1 MEIIERKENPL
12 LNRVEMSFRWEHS
25 KEATPTLSEMVAAAA
40 KAEPGS
46 KKELTF
52 VKEVNTRYGRP
63 QTTGIALIYGDAEAA
78 TVEPEFVHNRHKAIH
93 SPGEVEKPAA
103 PEPVAEEAAPEEEEE
118 EEEEEESEA
127 ESEEGG
133 DE

>member
-12 LNRVEMSFRWEHS
+12 LNRVEINFRWDHS
-25 KEATPTLSEMVAAAA
+25 QGSTPTLSDMVAAAA

-52 VKEVNTRYGRP
+52 VKNVNTRFGRP
-63 QTTGIALIYGDAEAA
+63 RTTGTAVIYGDADSAK
-78 TVEPEFVHNRHKAIH
+78 VEPDYVHNRHNAIH
-93 SPGEVEKPAA
+93 SPGDSEQQSTA
-103 PEPVAEEAAPEEEEE
+103 PEPVAEESASEEDEVD
-118 EEEEEESEA
+118 
-127 ESEEGG
+127 SEEGG

>member
-12 LNRVEMSFRWEHS
+12 LNRVEISFRWEHS
-25 KEATPTLSEMVAAAA
+25 KGATPKLSEMVAAAA

-46 KKELTF
+46 KKELVF
-52 VKEVNTRYGRP
+52 VKNVNTRFGRP
-63 QTTGIALIYGDAEAA
+63 QTTGIAVIYGDAEAA
-78 TVEPEFVHNRHKAIH
+78 ALEPEYVHTRHKSTH
-93 SPGEVEKPAA
+93 SPNEAKEPAM
-103 PEPVAEEAAPEEEEE
+103 PEPVAEDSPAEED
-118 EEEEEESEA
+118 EA

>member
-12 LNRVEMSFRWEHS
+12 LNRVEISFRWNHS
-25 KEATPTLSEMVAAAA
+25 KGATPTLSDMVAAAA

-52 VKEVNTRYGRP
+52 VKNVNTRFGRP
-63 QTTGIALIYGDAEAA
+63 QTTGIAVIYGDAKSA
-78 TVEPEFVHNRHKAIH
+78 TLEPEFVHKRHNAIH
-93 SPGEVEKPAA
+93 SPGDSEEPAA
-103 PEPVAEEAAPEEEEE
+103 PEPVAEESSEEEV
-118 EEEEEESEA
+118 EA
-127 ESEEGG
+127 DSEEGG

>member
-12 LNRVEMSFRWEHS
+12 LNRVEISFRWNHS
-25 KEATPTLSEMVAAAA
+25 KGATPTLSDMVAAAA

-52 VKEVNTRYGRP
+52 VKNVNTRFGRP
-63 QTTGIALIYGDAEAA
+63 QTTGIAVIHGDAESA
-78 TVEPEFVHNRHKAIH
+78 TVEPEFVHNRHNAIH
-93 SPGEVEKPAA
+93 SPGDSEEPAA
-103 PEPVAEEAAPEEEEE
+103 PEPVAEESSEEEV
-118 EEEEEESEA
+118 EA
-127 ESEEGG
+127 DSEEGG

>member
-12 LNRVEMSFRWEHS
+12 LNRVEISFRWNHS
-25 KEATPTLSEMVAAAA
+25 KGATPTLSDMVSAAA

-52 VKEVNTRYGRP
+52 VKNVNTRFGRP
-63 QTTGIALIYGDAEAA
+63 QTTGIAVIYGDAKSA
-78 TVEPEFVHNRHKAIH
+78 TLEPEFVHNRHNAIH
-93 SPGEVEKPAA
+93 SPGDSEEPAA
-103 PEPVAEEAAPEEEEE
+103 PEPVAEESSEEEVEAD
-118 EEEEEESEA
+118 SEM
-127 ESEEGG
+127 GG

>member
-12 LNRVEMSFRWEHS
+12 LNRVEISFRWNHS
-25 KEATPTLSEMVAAAA
+25 KGATPTLSDMVAAAA

-52 VKEVNTRYGRP
+52 VKNVNTRFGRP
-63 QTTGIALIYGDAEAA
+63 RTTGTAVIYGDADSAK
-78 TVEPEFVHNRHKAIH
+78 VEPNYVHNRHNAIQ
-93 SPGEVEKPAA
+93 SPGDSEEPAA
-103 PEPVAEEAAPEEEEE
+103 PEPVAEESASEEDEVD
-118 EEEEEESEA
+118 
-127 ESEEGG
+127 SEEGG

>member
-12 LNRVEMSFRWEHS
+12 LNRVEISFRWEHP
-25 KEATPTLSEMVAAAA
+25 KGATPKLSEMVAAAA

-46 KKELTF
+46 KKELVF
-52 VKEVNTRYGRP
+52 VKNVNTRFGRP
-63 QTTGIALIYGDAEAA
+63 QTTGIAVIYGDSEAA
-78 TVEPEFVHNRHKAIH
+78 ALEPDFVHTRHKSTH
-93 SPGEVEKPAA
+93 SPNEAKEPAM
-103 PEPVAEEAAPEEEEE
+103 PEPVAEDSPAEED
-118 EEEEEESEA
+118 EA

>member
-12 LNRVEMSFRWEHS
+12 LNRVEISFRWEHS
-25 KEATPTLSEMVAAAA
+25 KGSTPKLSEMVAAAA

-52 VKEVNTRYGRP
+52 VKNVNTRFGRP
-63 QTTGIALIYGDAEAA
+63 QTTGIAVIYGDAEAA
-78 TVEPEFVHNRHKAIH
+78 ALEPEYVHTRHKSTH
-93 SPGEVEKPAA
+93 SPNEAKEPAM
-103 PEPVAEEAAPEEEEE
+103 PEPVAEDSPAEED
-118 EEEEEESEA
+118 EA

>member
-12 LNRVEMSFRWEHS
+12 LNRVEISFRWNHS
-25 KEATPTLSEMVAAAA
+25 KGATPTLSDMVAAAA

-52 VKEVNTRYGRP
+52 VKNVKTSFGRP
-63 QTTGIALIYGDAEAA
+63 QTTGNAVIYGDADSAK
-78 TVEPEFVHNRHKAIH
+78 VEPNYVHNRHNAIQ
-93 SPGEVEKPAA
+93 SPGDSEEPAA
-103 PEPVAEEAAPEEEEE
+103 PEPVAEKSASEEDEVD
-118 EEEEEESEA
+118 
-127 ESEEGG
+127 SEEGG

>member
-12 LNRVEMSFRWEHS
+12 LNRVELRFRWEHS
-25 KEATPTLSEMVAAAA
+25 TESTPTLAEMVAAAA

-52 VKEVNTRYGRP
+52 VKDVSTRYGRP
-63 QTTGIALIYGDAEAA
+63 QTTGIALIYGDSEAA
-78 TVEPEFVHNRHKAIH
+78 TLEPEYVHKRHAKLNPK
-93 SPGEVEKPAA
+93 S
-103 PEPVAEEAAPEEEEE
+103 
-118 EEEEEESEA
+118 
-127 ESEEGG
+127 EGG